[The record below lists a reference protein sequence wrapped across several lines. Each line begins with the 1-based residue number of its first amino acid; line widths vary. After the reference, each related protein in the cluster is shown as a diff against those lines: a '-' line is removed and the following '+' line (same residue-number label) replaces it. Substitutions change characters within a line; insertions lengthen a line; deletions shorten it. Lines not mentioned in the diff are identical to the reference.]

1 LTIPRSFDRLKV
13 PLLPLRFS
21 INLEVHPLAPTPVP
35 LRGDHI
41 TLVQAVKVV
50 GLAESGGQAKRL
62 VREGGILVNGV
73 AEPRPGRKLVAGDR
87 FALGEQEWLIQR

>member
-1 LTIPRSFDRLKV
+1 MP
-13 PLLPLRFS
+13 
-21 INLEVHPLAPTPVP
+21 PTPLP

-62 VREGGILVNGV
+62 VREGGFLVNGV
-73 AEPRPGRKLVAGDR
+73 VENRPGRKLIAGDR
-87 FALGEQEWLIQR
+87 FALGDREWVIQP